1 MQMSMQMND
10 GNNDPNRLLA
20 LFLTSPENKENKIRL
35 YNGTYLRHGDREMR
49 DGSV

>member
-1 MQMSMQMND
+1 MND
-10 GNNDPNRLLA
+10 SNNDPNRLLA

-35 YNGTYLRHGDREMR
+35 GLYNGTYLRHRDREMR